1 MANKNYDFCGWA
13 TRNNIRCSDGRTI
26 RMDAFK
32 ENDGM
37 IVPLVWNHNHNDPYN
52 VLGHA
57 LLENRS
63 DGVYAYCTFNE
74 TDQGRNA
81 KALVDHGDVNA
92 LSIYANQLK
101 QKGGDVIHGLIKE
114 VSLVLAGANPGAK
127 IETVVMHSDEDDS
140 EELYIICEYADELEH
155 SDEDSEENIE
165 TEEEKP
171 MEIKQETPV
180 ENEQVIEHAEEKEET
195 VQDVID
201 TMNEKQQKVLYAL
214 VGAAMAAEENDNEN
228 NEEDAEV
235 KHNVFD
241 NEVNEETNV
250 LSHSDMQKIIKN
262 AKRAGSMKAA
272 FEEAGIESISYLQH
286 DDDAPASTPKYG
298 VENPY
303 GIMGIAADANSLGV
317 DALFPDARNYTQTPQ
332 WISRNM
338 EWVSKFLNAASH
350 SPFSRVKTMFADI
363 TEDEARA
370 RGYVKGTLKKE
381 EVFSLL
387 KRVTEPTTIYK
398 KQKMDRDDVIDIVDF
413 DVIAWIKAEMRVML
427 NEEIARAALIGDGR
441 VAGSDGKIDES
452 HIRPI
457 WTDSDFFTIKT
468 TVTAGADDNATAKNI
483 IKAAVKSRKNYKG
496 SGNPLLFTTEDTLT
510 DMLMIEDT
518 TGRVIYDTKE
528 KLCNA
533 LRVRDIVTVELME
546 NQSREVSGVTKNL
559 IGIIVN
565 PRDYNFGADKGGAIN
580 MFDDF
585 DIDYNQM
592 KYLIETRCSGALVRP
607 YSAIVLEMNAAANNG
622 GQQ

>member
-26 RMDAFK
+26 RTDAFK
-32 ENDGM
+32 ENDGK
-37 IVPLVWNHNHNDPYN
+37 IVPLVWNHKHDDGFN

-57 LLENRS
+57 LLENRN
-63 DGVYAYCTFNE
+63 DGVYAYCTFND

-81 KALVDHGDVNA
+81 KALVDHGDVSA

-101 QKGGDVIHGLIKE
+101 QKGGDVIHGMIRE
-114 VSLVLAGANPGAK
+114 VSLVLAGANPGAR

-140 EELYIICEYADELEH
+140 EELYVICEYADELEH
-155 SDEDSEENIE
+155 SDADSEENIE

-171 MEIKQETPV
+171 MEVKQETPV

-201 TMNEKQQKVLYAL
+201 TMNDKQKKVLYAL
-214 VGAAMAAEENDNEN
+214 VGAAMSGEENEEN

-241 NEVNEETNV
+241 NEVNEEKNV
-250 LSHSDMQKIIKN
+250 LSHSEMTEIIKN
-262 AKRAGSMKAA
+262 AKRSGSMKAA
-272 FEEAGIESISYLQH
+272 FEDAGIESINYLQH
-286 DDDAPASTPKYG
+286 DDEPSYKYG
-298 VENPY
+298 VQNPY
-303 GIMGIAADANSLGV
+303 GIMGKSADANSLGV

-370 RGYVKGTLKKE
+370 RGYIKGTMKKE

-457 WTDSDFFTIKT
+457 WKDTDFFTIKT

-483 IKAAVKSRKNYKG
+483 IKAAVRSRKNYKG
-496 SGNPLLFTTEDTLT
+496 SGNPTLFTTEDTLT

-533 LRVRDIVTVELME
+533 LRVNDIVTVELME
-546 NQSREVSGVTKNL
+546 NQSRDASGTTKNL

-565 PRDYNFGADKGGAIN
+565 PRDYNFGADKGGAIS

-607 YSAIVLEMNAAANNG
+607 YSAIVLEMNAPVAQG
-622 GQQ
+622 GQS

>member
-1 MANKNYDFCGWA
+1 MANQKYDFCGWA

-32 ENDGM
+32 ENDGK
-37 IVPLVWNHNHNDPYN
+37 IVPLVWNHKHDDGFN

-63 DGVYAYCTFNE
+63 DGVYAYCTFND

-81 KALVDHGDVNA
+81 KALVDHGDVSA

-101 QKGGDVIHGLIKE
+101 QIGSDVTHGLIRE

-127 IETVVMHSDEDDS
+127 IETVVMHSDDS
-140 EELYIICEYADELEH
+140 EEELYVICEYADELEH
-155 SDEDSEENIE
+155 SEADLEKNIE

-171 MEIKQETPV
+171 MNKEQENPV
-180 ENEQVIEHAEEKEET
+180 ENEQVVEHSEEQEKEET

-201 TMNEKQQKVLYAL
+201 TMNEKQKRVLYAL
-214 VGAAMAAEENDNEN
+214 VGAAMADEEEKEN

-241 NEVNEETNV
+241 NETNEEKNV
-250 LSHSDMQKIIKN
+250 LSHSEMTEIIKN
-262 AKRAGSMKAA
+262 AKRSGSMKAA
-272 FEEAGIESISYLQH
+272 FEDAGIESINYLQH
-286 DDDAPASTPKYG
+286 DGETPKYG
-298 VENPY
+298 VQNPY
-303 GIMGIAADANSLGV
+303 GIMGIAADENSLGV
-317 DALFPDARNYTQTPQ
+317 NALFPDARNYTQTPQ

-370 RGYVKGTLKKE
+370 RGYVKGTMKKE

-387 KRVTEPTTIYK
+387 KRVTEPTTVYK
-398 KQKMDRDDVIDIVDF
+398 KQKMDRDDVIDITDF

-441 VAGSDGKIDES
+441 VSGTDGKIDET

-457 WTDSDFFTIKT
+457 WTDNDFFTIKT

-496 SGNPLLFTTEDTLT
+496 SGNPILFTTEDTLT
-510 DMLMIEDT
+510 DLLLLEDT

-546 NQSREVSGVTKNL
+546 NQSRTVSGTTKNL

-565 PRDYNFGADKGGAIN
+565 PRDYNFGADKGGAVN

-607 YSAIVLEMNAAANNG
+607 YSAIVLEMNAAAQTNG
-622 GQQ
+622 

>member
-32 ENDGM
+32 ENDGK
-37 IVPLVWNHNHNDPYN
+37 IVPLVWNHKHDDPYN

-57 LLENRS
+57 LLENRN
-63 DGVYAYCTFNE
+63 DGVYAYCTFND

-81 KALVDHGDVNA
+81 KALVDHGDVSA

-101 QKGGDVIHGLIKE
+101 QKGGDVIHGMIRE

-140 EELYIICEYADELEH
+140 EELYVICEYADELEH
-155 SDEDSEENIE
+155 SDADSEENIE

-171 MEIKQETPV
+171 MEKKQETPV

-201 TMNEKQQKVLYAL
+201 TMNDKQKKVLYAL
-214 VGAAMAAEENDNEN
+214 VGAAMSGEENEEN

-241 NEVNEETNV
+241 NEVNEEKNV
-250 LSHSDMQKIIKN
+250 LSHSEMTEIIKN
-262 AKRAGSMKAA
+262 AKRSGSMKAA
-272 FEEAGIESISYLQH
+272 FEDAGIESINYLQH
-286 DDDAPASTPKYG
+286 DGETPKYG
-298 VENPY
+298 VQNPY
-303 GIMGIAADANSLGV
+303 GIMGKAADQNSLGV

-370 RGYVKGTLKKE
+370 RGYIKGTLKKE

-398 KQKMDRDDVIDIVDF
+398 KQKMDRDDVIDITDF

-441 VAGSDGKIDES
+441 VSGTDGKIDET

-457 WTDSDFFTIKT
+457 YTDTDFFTIKT

-483 IKAAVKSRKNYKG
+483 IKAAVRSRKNYKG
-496 SGNPLLFTTEDTLT
+496 SGNPTLFTTEDTLT

-533 LRVRDIVTVELME
+533 LRVSDIVTVELME
-546 NQSREVSGVTKNL
+546 NVSRTVSGTTKNL

-565 PRDYNFGADKGGAIN
+565 PRDYNFGADKGGAIS

-607 YSAIVLEMNAAANNG
+607 YSAIVLEMNAPAAQG
-622 GQQ
+622 GQS

>member
-32 ENDGM
+32 ENDGQV
-37 IVPLVWNHNHNDPYN
+37 VPLVWNHKHDDPYN

-57 LLENRS
+57 LRENRN
-63 DGVYAYCTFNE
+63 DGVYAYCSFND
-74 TDQGRNA
+74 TVQGRNA
-81 KALVDHGDVNA
+81 KALVDHGDVSA

-101 QKGGDVIHGLIKE
+101 QKGGDVLHGLIKE
-114 VSLVLAGANPGAK
+114 VSLVLAGANPGAR
-127 IETVVMHSDEDDS
+127 IETVVMHSDDDDS
-140 EELYIICEYADELEH
+140 EELYVICEYADELEH
-155 SDEDSEENIE
+155 SEADSEENIE
-165 TEEEKP
+165 NEEEKP
-171 MEIKQETPV
+171 MENNKA
-180 ENEQVIEHAEEKEET
+180 IEHAEEKEKT

-201 TMNEKQQKVLYAL
+201 TMNEEQKKVLYAL
-214 VGAAMAAEENDNEN
+214 VGAALSGEKKEEND
-228 NEEDAEV
+228 EEDAEV

-241 NEVNEETNV
+241 NETETNENV
-250 LSHSDMQKIIKN
+250 LSHSDMAEIIKN
-262 AKRAGSMKAA
+262 AKRSGSMKAA
-272 FEEAGIESISYLQH
+272 FEDAGIESITYLQH
-286 DDDAPASTPKYG
+286 DDEPSYKYG
-298 VENPY
+298 VQNPY
-303 GIMGIAADANSLGV
+303 GIMGKSADANSLGV

-370 RGYVKGTLKKE
+370 RGYIKGTLKKE

-398 KQKMDRDDVIDIVDF
+398 KQKMDRDDVIDITDF

-441 VAGSDGKIDES
+441 VSGTDGKIDET

-457 WTDSDFFTIKT
+457 YTDTDFFTIKT

-483 IKAAVKSRKNYKG
+483 IKAAVRSRKNYKG
-496 SGNPLLFTTEDTLT
+496 SGNPTLFTTEDTLT

-533 LRVRDIVTVELME
+533 LRVSDIVTVELME
-546 NQSREVSGVTKNL
+546 NVSRTVSGTTKNL

-607 YSAIVLEMNAAANNG
+607 YSAIVLEMNAPVAQG
-622 GQQ
+622 GQS

>member
-1 MANKNYDFCGWA
+1 MTNKNYDFCGWA
-13 TRNNIRCSDGRTI
+13 TRNNIRCSDGRVI
-26 RMDAFK
+26 KQNAFK
-32 ENDGM
+32 DNDGK
-37 IVPLVWNHNHNDPYN
+37 IVPLVWNHKHDDGFN

-57 LLENRS
+57 LLENRNE
-63 DGVYAYCTFNE
+63 GVYAYCTFND

-81 KALVDHGDVNA
+81 KALVDHGDVSA

-101 QKGGDVIHGLIKE
+101 QTGSDVVHGLIRE
-114 VSLVLAGANPGAK
+114 VSLVLAGANPEAK
-127 IETVVMHSDEDDS
+127 IEAVVVHSDGASE
-140 EELYIICEYADELEH
+140 EELYIICEYGEELEH
-155 SDEDSEENIE
+155 SDDEDGAEENIE
-165 TEEEKP
+165 NKEEEKP
-171 MEIKQETPV
+171 MD
-180 ENEQVIEHAEEKEET
+180 NEQVIEHAEEKEKT

-201 TMNEKQQKVLYAL
+201 TMNEEQKKVFYAV
-214 VGAAMAAEENDNEN
+214 VGAALSADEEEKEN

-241 NEVNEETNV
+241 NETNEQEEKNV
-250 LSHSDMQKIIKN
+250 LSHSEMVDIIKN
-262 AKRAGSMKAA
+262 AKRSGSMKAA
-272 FEEAGIESISYLQH
+272 FEDAGIESINYLQH
-286 DDDAPASTPKYG
+286 DGETPKYG

-303 GIMGIAADANSLGV
+303 GIMGKAADVNSLGV

-387 KRVTEPTTIYK
+387 KRVTEPTTVYK
-398 KQKMDRDDVIDIVDF
+398 KQKMDRDDVIDITDF

-441 VAGSDGKIDES
+441 TPGTDGKIDES

-457 WTDSDFFTIKT
+457 WKDSDFFTIKT

-483 IKAAVKSRKNYKG
+483 IKAAVRARKNYKG
-496 SGNPLLFTTEDTLT
+496 SGNPVLFTTEDTLT

-546 NQSREVSGVTKNL
+546 NQSRSDNGTTKNL

-565 PRDYNFGADKGGAIN
+565 PRDYNFGADKGGAIS

-607 YSAIVLEMNAAANNG
+607 YSAIVLEMAVSNSNS
-622 GQQ
+622 QSQS

>member
-32 ENDGM
+32 ENDGK
-37 IVPLVWNHNHNDPYN
+37 IVPLVWNHKHDDGFN

-63 DGVYAYCTFNE
+63 DGVYAYCTFND

-81 KALVDHGDVNA
+81 KALVDHGDVSA

-101 QKGGDVIHGLIKE
+101 QKGGDVIHGLIRE
-114 VSLVLAGANPGAK
+114 VSLVLAGANPGAR
-127 IETVVMHSDEDDS
+127 IETVVMHSDDDS
-140 EELYIICEYADELEH
+140 EEELYVICEYADELEH
-155 SDEDSEENIE
+155 SDADSEENIE

-171 MEIKQETPV
+171 MNK
-180 ENEQVIEHAEEKEET
+180 NEEVIEHAEESEET

-201 TMNEKQQKVLYAL
+201 TMNDKQKKVLYAL
-214 VGAAMAAEENDNEN
+214 VGAVMSGEENDEEEN
-228 NEEDAEV
+228 DEEDAEV

-241 NEVNEETNV
+241 NETETNENV
-250 LSHSDMQKIIKN
+250 LSHSEMAEIIKN
-262 AKRAGSMKAA
+262 AKRSGSMKAA
-272 FEEAGIESISYLQH
+272 FEDAGIESITYLQH
-286 DDDAPASTPKYG
+286 DDEPSYKYG
-298 VENPY
+298 VQNPY
-303 GIMGIAADANSLGV
+303 GIMGKSADANSLGV

-370 RGYVKGTLKKE
+370 RGYIKGTMKKE

-387 KRVTEPTTIYK
+387 KRVTEPTTVYK
-398 KQKMDRDDVIDIVDF
+398 KQKMDRDDVIDITDF

-441 VAGSDGKIDES
+441 VSGTDGKIDET

-457 WTDSDFFTIKT
+457 YTDTDFFTIKT

-483 IKAAVKSRKNYKG
+483 IKAAVRSRKNYKG
-496 SGNPLLFTTEDTLT
+496 SGNPTLFTTEDTLT

-533 LRVRDIVTVELME
+533 LRVSDIVTVELME
-546 NQSREVSGVTKNL
+546 NVSRTVSGTTKNL

-607 YSAIVLEMNAAANNG
+607 YSAIVLEMNAPVAQGG
-622 GQQ
+622 GQA

>member
-1 MANKNYDFCGWA
+1 MAKQNYDFCGWA
-13 TRNNIRCSDGRTI
+13 TRNNIRCSDGRVI
-26 RMDAFK
+26 KMDAFK
-32 ENDGM
+32 DNDGM
-37 IVPLVWNHNHNDPYN
+37 IVPLVWNHKHDDGYN

-81 KALVDHGDVNA
+81 KALVDHGDVSA

-101 QKGGDVIHGLIKE
+101 QSGSDVVHGLIRE

-127 IETVVMHSDEDDS
+127 IETVVMHSDDDS
-140 EELYIICEYADELEH
+140 EEELYVICEFADELEH
-155 SDEDSEENIE
+155 SDDELEENTEI
-165 TEEEKP
+165 EEENSMNK
-171 MEIKQETPV
+171 
-180 ENEQVIEHAEEKEET
+180 NEEAIEHADEKEKT

-201 TMNEKQQKVLYAL
+201 TMNEEQKKVLYAL
-214 VGAAMAAEENDNEN
+214 VGAALSGEENEEN

-241 NEVNEETNV
+241 NETETKTNENV
-250 LSHSDMQKIIKN
+250 LSHSDMMNIIN
-262 AKRAGSMKAA
+262 DAKRRSGSLKTA
-272 FEEAGIESISYLQH
+272 FEDAGFESITYLQH
-286 DDDAPASTPKYG
+286 DGETPKYG

-303 GIMGIAADANSLGV
+303 GIMGKAADQNSLGV

-370 RGYVKGTLKKE
+370 RGYIKGTLKKE

-398 KQKMDRDDVIDIVDF
+398 KQKMDRDDVIDITDF

-441 VAGSDGKIDES
+441 VAGTDGKIDES

-457 WTDSDFFTIKT
+457 WKDEDFFTIKT
-468 TVTAGADDNATAKNI
+468 TVTAGDDDNETAKNI
-483 IKAAVKSRKNYKG
+483 IKAAVRSRKRYKG
-496 SGNPLLFTTEDTLT
+496 SGNPVLFTTEDTLT
-510 DMLMIEDT
+510 DMLMIEDA

-533 LRVRDIVTVELME
+533 LRVSDIVTVELME
-546 NQSREVSGVTKNL
+546 NQSRDASGTTKNL

-565 PRDYNFGADKGGAIN
+565 PRDYNFGADKGGAIS

-607 YSAIVLEMNAAANNG
+607 YSAIVLEMNAPVVSNG
-622 GQQ
+622 TQS

>member
-1 MANKNYDFCGWA
+1 MAKKNYDFCGWA
-13 TRNNIRCSDGRTI
+13 TRNNIRCSDGVTI
-26 RMDAFK
+26 KADAFK
-32 ENDGM
+32 ENDGKV
-37 IVPLVWNHNHNDPYN
+37 VPLVWNHKHDDPFN

-57 LLENRS
+57 LLENRA
-63 DGVYAYCTFNE
+63 DGVYAYCTFNN
-74 TDQGRNA
+74 TDQGQNA
-81 KALVDHGDVNA
+81 KALVDHGDVDA

-101 QKGGDVIHGLIKE
+101 KAGSDVVHGLIRE

-127 IETVVMHSDEDDS
+127 IETVVMHSDDDS
-140 EELYIICEYADELEH
+140 EEELYVICGYEDELEH
-155 SDEDSEENIE
+155 SNEETEENIKV
-165 TEEEKP
+165 EEEKS
-171 MEIKQETPV
+171 M
-180 ENEQVIEHAEEKEET
+180 ENEKVIEHAEEKEES

-201 TMNEKQQKVLYAL
+201 SMNDKQKNVLYAL
-214 VGAAMAAEENDNEN
+214 VGAALQDEEENEEDEED

-235 KHNVFD
+235 KHNIFD
-241 NEVNEETNV
+241 NETTEKEEKNV
-250 LSHSDMQKIIKN
+250 LSHSEMAEIIKK
-262 AKRAGSMKAA
+262 APRAGSMKAA
-272 FEEAGIESISYLQH
+272 FENAGIESIDYLQH
-286 DDDAPASTPKYG
+286 DGETPKYG

-303 GIMGIAADANSLGV
+303 GIMGKAADANSLGV

-370 RGYVKGTLKKE
+370 RGYVKGTMKKE

-387 KRVTEPTTIYK
+387 KRVTEPTTVYK
-398 KQKMDRDDVIDIVDF
+398 KQKMDRDDVIDITDF

-427 NEEIARAALIGDGR
+427 NEEIARAALISDGR
-441 VAGSDGKIDES
+441 ISGTDGKIDET

-457 WTDSDFFTIKT
+457 WTDSDFFTIKV
-468 TVTAGADDNATAKNI
+468 TVPAGNDDNESAKNI
-483 IKAAVKSRKNYKG
+483 IKSAVRSRKNYKG
-496 SGNPLLFTTEDTLT
+496 SGNPVLFTTEDILT
-510 DMLMIEDT
+510 DMLMIEDSM
-518 TGRVIYDTKE
+518 GRVIYDTKE

-533 LRVRDIVTVELME
+533 LRVSDIVTVELME
-546 NQSREVSGVTKNL
+546 NQSRTVNGTTKNL

-565 PRDYNFGADKGGAIN
+565 PRDYNFGADKGGAVS

-607 YSAIVLEMNAAANNG
+607 YSAIALEKDAPVVSNG
-622 GQQ
+622 

>member
-32 ENDGM
+32 ENDGQV
-37 IVPLVWNHNHNDPYN
+37 VPLVWNHKHDDPYN

-57 LLENRS
+57 LLENRN
-63 DGVYAYCTFNE
+63 DGVYAYCSFND
-74 TDQGRNA
+74 TVQGRNA
-81 KALVDHGDVNA
+81 KALVDHGDVSA

-101 QKGGDVIHGLIKE
+101 QKGGDVLHGLIKE
-114 VSLVLAGANPGAK
+114 VSLVLAGANPGAR
-127 IETVVMHSDEDDS
+127 IETVVMHSDDDDS
-140 EELYIICEYADELEH
+140 EELYVICEYADELEH
-155 SDEDSEENIE
+155 SEADSEENIE
-165 TEEEKP
+165 NEEEKP
-171 MEIKQETPV
+171 MENNKA
-180 ENEQVIEHAEEKEET
+180 IEHAEEKEKT

-201 TMNEKQQKVLYAL
+201 TMNEEQKKVLYAL
-214 VGAAMAAEENDNEN
+214 VGAALSGEKKEEND
-228 NEEDAEV
+228 EEDAEV

-241 NEVNEETNV
+241 NETETNENV
-250 LSHSDMQKIIKN
+250 MSHSDMAEIIKN
-262 AKRAGSMKAA
+262 AKRSGSMKAA
-272 FEEAGIESISYLQH
+272 FEDAGIESITYLQH
-286 DDDAPASTPKYG
+286 DDEPSYKYG
-298 VENPY
+298 VQNPY
-303 GIMGIAADANSLGV
+303 GIMGKSADANSLGV

-370 RGYVKGTLKKE
+370 RGYIKGTLKKE

-398 KQKMDRDDVIDIVDF
+398 KQKMDRDDVIDITDF

-441 VAGSDGKIDES
+441 VSGTDGKIDET

-457 WTDSDFFTIKT
+457 YTDTDFFTIKT

-483 IKAAVKSRKNYKG
+483 IKAAVRSRKNYKG
-496 SGNPLLFTTEDTLT
+496 SGNPTLFTTEDTLT

-533 LRVRDIVTVELME
+533 LRVSDIVTVELME
-546 NQSREVSGVTKNL
+546 NVSRTVSGTTKNL

-607 YSAIVLEMNAAANNG
+607 YSAIVLEMNAPVAQG
-622 GQQ
+622 GQS

>member
-32 ENDGM
+32 ENDGK
-37 IVPLVWNHNHNDPYN
+37 IVPLVWNHKHDDPYN

-57 LLENRS
+57 LLENRN
-63 DGVYAYCTFNE
+63 DGVYAYCTFND

-81 KALVDHGDVNA
+81 KALVDHGDVSA

-101 QKGGDVIHGLIKE
+101 QKGGDVIHGMIRE

-140 EELYIICEYADELEH
+140 EELYVICEYADELEH
-155 SDEDSEENIE
+155 SDADSEENIE

-171 MEIKQETPV
+171 MEKKQETPV

-201 TMNEKQQKVLYAL
+201 TMNDKQKKVLYAL
-214 VGAAMAAEENDNEN
+214 VGAAMSGEENEEN

-241 NEVNEETNV
+241 NEVNEEKNV
-250 LSHSDMQKIIKN
+250 LSHSEMTEIIKN
-262 AKRAGSMKAA
+262 AKRSGSMKAA
-272 FEEAGIESISYLQH
+272 FEDAGIESINYLQH
-286 DDDAPASTPKYG
+286 DGETPKYG
-298 VENPY
+298 VQNPY
-303 GIMGIAADANSLGV
+303 GIMGKASDQNSLGV

-370 RGYVKGTLKKE
+370 RGYIKGTLKKE

-398 KQKMDRDDVIDIVDF
+398 KQKMDRDDVIDITDF

-441 VAGSDGKIDES
+441 VSGTDGKIDET

-457 WTDSDFFTIKT
+457 YTDTDFFTIKT

-483 IKAAVKSRKNYKG
+483 IKAAVRSRKNYKG
-496 SGNPLLFTTEDTLT
+496 SGNPTLFTTEDTLT

-533 LRVRDIVTVELME
+533 LRVSDIVTVELME
-546 NQSREVSGVTKNL
+546 NVSRTVSGTTKNL

-565 PRDYNFGADKGGAIN
+565 PRDYNFGADKGGAIS

-607 YSAIVLEMNAAANNG
+607 YSAIVLEMNAPAAQG
-622 GQQ
+622 GQS

>member
-1 MANKNYDFCGWA
+1 MAKQNYDFCGWA
-13 TRNNIRCSDGRTI
+13 TRNNIRCSDGRVI
-26 RMDAFK
+26 KMDAFK
-32 ENDGM
+32 DNDGKK
-37 IVPLVWNHNHNDPYN
+37 VPLVWNHKHDDPYN

-63 DGVYAYCTFNE
+63 EGVYAYCTFND

-81 KALVDHGDVNA
+81 KALVDHGDVSA

-101 QKGGDVIHGLIKE
+101 QSGSDVVHGLIRE

-127 IETVVMHSDEDDS
+127 IETVVMHSDDGS
-140 EELYIICEYADELEH
+140 EEELLVICEYADDLEH
-155 SDEDSEENIE
+155 SDEEVEENTE
-165 TEEEKP
+165 TEEE
-171 MEIKQETPV
+171 
-180 ENEQVIEHAEEKEET
+180 ENSMKNEEVIEHADEKEKT

-201 TMNEKQQKVLYAL
+201 TMNEEQKKVLYAL
-214 VGAAMAAEENDNEN
+214 VGAALSGEETEKETKDD
-228 NEEDAEV
+228 EEDAEV

-241 NEVNEETNV
+241 NETETNENV
-250 LSHSDMQKIIKN
+250 LTHADMEKIIN
-262 AKRAGSMKAA
+262 DAKRRSGSLKTA
-272 FEEAGIESISYLQH
+272 FEDAGFESITYLQH
-286 DDDAPASTPKYG
+286 DDEPSYKYG
-298 VENPY
+298 VQNPY
-303 GIMGIAADANSLGV
+303 GIMGKSADANSLGV

-370 RGYVKGTLKKE
+370 RGYIKGTVKKE

-387 KRVTEPTTIYK
+387 KRVTEPTTVYK
-398 KQKMDRDDVIDIVDF
+398 KQKMDRDDVIDITDF

-441 VAGSDGKIDES
+441 VSGTDGKIDET

-457 WTDSDFFTIKT
+457 YTDTDFFTIKT
-468 TVTAGADDNATAKNI
+468 TVTAGNTDDETAKNI

-496 SGNPLLFTTEDTLT
+496 SGNPTLFTTEDTLT
-510 DMLMIEDT
+510 DMLLMEDGM
-518 TGRVIYDTKE
+518 GRVIYDTKE

-533 LRVRDIVTVELME
+533 LRVVDIVTVELME
-546 NQSREVSGVTKNL
+546 GVSRTVDGTTKNL

-565 PRDYNFGADKGGAIN
+565 PRDYNFGADKGGAIS

-607 YSAIVLEMNAAANNG
+607 YSAIVLEINAPAANNG
-622 GQQ
+622 

>member
-32 ENDGM
+32 ENDGK
-37 IVPLVWNHNHNDPYN
+37 IVPLVWNHKHDDGFN

-63 DGVYAYCTFNE
+63 DGVYAYCTFND

-81 KALVDHGDVNA
+81 KALVDHGDVSA

-101 QKGGDVIHGLIKE
+101 QKGGDVIHGMIRE

-140 EELYIICEYADELEH
+140 EELYVICEYADELEH
-155 SDEDSEENIE
+155 SDADSEENIE
-165 TEEEKP
+165 TEEENSMNK
-171 MEIKQETPV
+171 
-180 ENEQVIEHAEEKEET
+180 NEEVIEHAEEKEET

-201 TMNEKQQKVLYAL
+201 TMNDKQKKVLYAL
-214 VGAAMAAEENDNEN
+214 VGAAMSGEENDDEEEN
-228 NEEDAEV
+228 DEEDAEV

-241 NEVNEETNV
+241 NETETNENV
-250 LSHSDMQKIIKN
+250 LSHSDVQKIIGD
-262 AKRAGSMKAA
+262 AKRRSGSLKAA
-272 FEEAGIESISYLQH
+272 FEDAGIESIDYLQH
-286 DDDAPASTPKYG
+286 DDEPSYKYG
-298 VENPY
+298 VQNPY
-303 GIMGIAADANSLGV
+303 GIMGKSADANSLGV
-317 DALFPDARNYTQTPQ
+317 DALFPDARNYTATPQ

-370 RGYVKGTLKKE
+370 RGYIKGTMKKE

-398 KQKMDRDDVIDIVDF
+398 KQKMDRDDVIDITDF

-441 VAGSDGKIDES
+441 VSGTDGKIDET

-457 WTDSDFFTIKT
+457 YTDTDFFTIKT

-483 IKAAVKSRKNYKG
+483 IKAAVRSRKNYKG
-496 SGNPLLFTTEDTLT
+496 SGNPTLFTTEDTLT

-533 LRVRDIVTVELME
+533 LRVSDIVTVELME
-546 NQSREVSGVTKNL
+546 NVSRTVSDTTKNL

-565 PRDYNFGADKGGAIN
+565 PRDYNFGADKGGAIS

-607 YSAIVLEMNAAANNG
+607 YSAIVLEINAPAAQG
-622 GQQ
+622 GQS